1 MCTDTHQNEWSSIR
15 CFGSDVRN
23 GTVREKELLYGAKS
37 VPKIFRNQNRLT
49 SYSNND
55 ILMLSK
61 EKRYFCKKCKGER
74 YV

>member
-1 MCTDTHQNEWSSIR
+1 MRGEGQCGVGGD
-15 CFGSDVRN
+15 GRN
-23 GTVREKELLYGAKS
+23 GTVRKKELLYGAKS
-37 VPKIFRNQNRLT
+37 VPKIFRNQNSLT